1 MKSSNELLSLPTSGP
16 QGVDCFDELWMNN
29 GKLSALIFTDMYDLS
44 VRTIGLTWTGK
55 CGGQTWAVAGLTG
68 LDFFV

>member
-1 MKSSNELLSLPTSGP
+1 
-16 QGVDCFDELWMNN
+16 MNCYRFLHAIHREWIVLMN
-29 GKLSALIFTDMYDLS
+29 LGEQWKALGADIYDFS

-55 CGGQTWAVAGLTG
+55 CGGQTWAVTGLAG